1 MGLGTVQ
8 DEGWEGLGVGE
19 GIGLGKGNSFSKMQ
33 GLTMPDYFHLRNN
46 VPHPAK
52 SIIRFGELLTNL

>member
-8 DEGWEGLGVGE
+8 DEVWEGLGVGE

-46 VPHPAK
+46 VPHPHH
-52 SIIRFGELLTNL
+52 SFWRIIDEFIA

>member
-1 MGLGTVQ
+1 MGLGSVQ
-8 DEGWEGLGVGE
+8 DEGREGLGVGE

-46 VPHPAK
+46 VPHP
-52 SIIRFGELLTNL
+52 R